1 MAMSLGLLWGS
12 CGVLSF
18 GQAGFFALGGYA
30 IGLVMGREGLPV
42 NPAYLGILCAALA
55 CAALA
60 AAIGYFLFSAGVRD
74 SYFVLVTLAL
84 SIMVEQI
91 AVSQSE
97 ITGGWNGMFINRM
110 SLTFPGFELQL
121 TEDAPI
127 YYLVLA
133 VAALV
138 YLGLRLL
145 QRARFGKILVGI
157 RENEPRMEA
166 LGYAAP
172 LYKTAAFALSGGIA
186 GLAGALYATHAGFV
200 APSLGGV
207 LFSTEVVVWVA
218 VAGRESLLG
227 RLPRRRAGVLALQLP
242 ERRRTLALAALHG
255 PPVHR
260 RDHRSCAAA
269 WRASSAASRTA
280 GARCGERAAR
290 GRGAGQALPGPRRQR
305 RHRLLAR
312 ARRDPLGH
320 RPERRRQDHLHQ
332 HDLGP
337 PRAHHR
343 PHPLQGAGH
352 HAPAGRAPRPARHR
366 PQVPDAQPVRQPLGP
381 RERRARRPARRAPRA
396 GASARCWTGCAWVRR
411 AARRPSTSRTASG
424 SGSRSR
430 CCSPT
435 RPSSCCWTSRRPA

>member
-1 MAMSLGLLWGS
+1 MARDLAVRGTADRPTRTGLGEILLAVLVFAALAALPQLVEGYVVYILPQYMLFGVMAMSLGLLWGS

-42 NPAYLGILCAALA
+42 NPAYLGMLSAVLA

-84 SIMVEQI
+84 SIMVEQL

-110 SLTFPGFELQL
+110 SLTLPGFELQL

-145 QRARFGKILVGI
+145 QRVRFGKILVGI

-172 LYKTAAFALSGGIA
+172 LYKTAAFALSGAIA

-218 VAGRESLLG
+218 VAGRQSLLAAFLGGVLVSSLSNYLSAISPSLWQLFMGLLFIVAITVLRGGVAGFLG
-227 RLPRRRAGVLALQLP
+227 RLV
-242 ERRRTLALAALHG
+242 
-255 PPVHR
+255 
-260 RDHRSCAAA
+260 
-269 WRASSAASRTA
+269 SRPGTA
-280 GARCGERAAR
+280 R
-290 GRGAGQALPGPRRQR
+290 
-305 RHRLLAR
+305 
-312 ARRDPLGH
+312 
-320 RPERRRQDHLHQ
+320 
-332 HDLGP
+332 
-337 PRAHHR
+337 
-343 PHPLQGAGH
+343 
-352 HAPAGRAPRPARHR
+352 
-366 PQVPDAQPVRQPLGP
+366 
-381 RERRARRPARRAPRA
+381 
-396 GASARCWTGCAWVRR
+396 
-411 AARRPSTSRTASG
+411 
-424 SGSRSR
+424 
-430 CCSPT
+430 
-435 RPSSCCWTSRRPA
+435 

>member
-1 MAMSLGLLWGS
+1 MSVAGDLALRGTADRPTRTGFGEILLAVLVFAALAALPQLIEGYVVYILPQYMLFGVMAMSLGLLWGS

-172 LYKTAAFALSGGIA
+172 LYKTAAFALSGAIA

-218 VAGRESLLG
+218 VAGRQSLLAAFLG
-227 RLPRRRAGVLALQLP
+227 GVLVSSLSNYLSAIAPSLWQLFMG
-242 ERRRTLALAALHG
+242 LLFIAAITFLRG
-255 PPVHR
+255 GV
-260 RDHRSCAAA
+260 
-269 WRASSAASRTA
+269 A
-280 GARCGERAAR
+280 GF
-290 GRGAGQALPGPRRQR
+290 
-305 RHRLLAR
+305 LAR
-312 ARRDPLGH
+312 LTDRRS
-320 RPERRRQDHLHQ
+320 
-332 HDLGP
+332 
-337 PRAHHR
+337 A
-343 PHPLQGAGH
+343 
-352 HAPAGRAPRPARHR
+352 
-366 PQVPDAQPVRQPLGP
+366 VR
-381 RERRARRPARRAPRA
+381 
-396 GASARCWTGCAWVRR
+396 
-411 AARRPSTSRTASG
+411 
-424 SGSRSR
+424 
-430 CCSPT
+430 
-435 RPSSCCWTSRRPA
+435 

>member
-1 MAMSLGLLWGS
+1 MAGDLALRGTADRPTRTGLGEILLAVLVFAALAALPQLIEGYVVYILPQYMLFGVMAMSLGLLWGS

-121 TEDAPI
+121 TEDVPI

-172 LYKTAAFALSGGIA
+172 LYKTAAFALSGAIA

-218 VAGRESLLG
+218 VAGRQSLLAAFLGGVLVSSLSNYLSAVAPSLWQLFMGLLFIVAITVLRGGVAGFLG
-227 RLPRRRAGVLALQLP
+227 RLTDRR
-242 ERRRTLALAALHG
+242 
-255 PPVHR
+255 
-260 RDHRSCAAA
+260 
-269 WRASSAASRTA
+269 SA
-280 GARCGERAAR
+280 
-290 GRGAGQALPGPRRQR
+290 
-305 RHRLLAR
+305 
-312 ARRDPLGH
+312 
-320 RPERRRQDHLHQ
+320 
-332 HDLGP
+332 
-337 PRAHHR
+337 
-343 PHPLQGAGH
+343 
-352 HAPAGRAPRPARHR
+352 
-366 PQVPDAQPVRQPLGP
+366 VR
-381 RERRARRPARRAPRA
+381 
-396 GASARCWTGCAWVRR
+396 
-411 AARRPSTSRTASG
+411 
-424 SGSRSR
+424 
-430 CCSPT
+430 
-435 RPSSCCWTSRRPA
+435 